1 MLRPTK
7 HSHPDRTVI
16 NASLLLL
23 LRLKKNR
30 FDEYDGLR
38 KFVKK
43 NVVGGDVLFLPALN
57 FLYLMGL
64 IEYRPKTD
72 AVEYVGPNETV

>member
-16 NASLLLL
+16 NLSLLLL
-23 LRLKKNR
+23 VRLKVNR
-30 FDEYDGLR
+30 IDDYDSLR
-38 KFVKK
+38 KYAKK

-57 FLYLMGL
+57 FLYLIGL
-64 IEYRPKTD
+64 IDYRPKTD
-72 AVEYVGPNETV
+72 ALEYVGPNEAV